1 MHEGDPL
8 ILDGLPRPRRTPKS
22 EIFDP
27 LNINPVMLMKS
38 VAVLAQVLNLPLAL
52 SACRACTRSV
62 MASLSGVHEVSSGE
76 NFERVVPKVFD
87 IPVPQAAPPFGYC
100 PVRWKQFLAVL
111 SEQHAREE
119 EEDARHKLEES
130 DTSDT
135 GDEGV
140 VTDCPHIVSKVN
152 GILEK
157 IGELKA
163 EAAQWFEDLKDPEG
177 EVLGFKCE
185 SGLWLRD
192 VALLE
197 SKLEGMNTVYV
208 LGALGTADMMGT
220 VDEEYCDL
228 MGSFQD
234 LKECYAF
241 TKAMK
246 VSSLRMESEAD
257 GESLG
262 KRARASQ

>member
-1 MHEGDPL
+1 MVR
-8 ILDGLPRPRRTPKS
+8 GL
-22 EIFDP
+22 
-27 LNINPVMLMKS
+27 
-38 VAVLAQVLNLPLAL
+38 
-52 SACRACTRSV
+52 
-62 MASLSGVHEVSSGE
+62 
-76 NFERVVPKVFD
+76 
-87 IPVPQAAPPFGYC
+87 
-100 PVRWKQFLAVL
+100 
-111 SEQHAREE
+111 
-119 EEDARHKLEES
+119 
-130 DTSDT
+130 
-135 GDEGV
+135 
-140 VTDCPHIVSKVN
+140 
-152 GILEK
+152 
-157 IGELKA
+157 
-163 EAAQWFEDLKDPEG
+163 EG

-262 KRARASQ
+262 KRARASGLANDVCERPWRGNTCTWRVWGAAAPRWKIFRGRKFPRITRRVGGARTPPHCPQPEFARNRFGFPLSGFVRPWVRQSGLCV

>member
-1 MHEGDPL
+1 
-8 ILDGLPRPRRTPKS
+8 
-22 EIFDP
+22 
-27 LNINPVMLMKS
+27 
-38 VAVLAQVLNLPLAL
+38 
-52 SACRACTRSV
+52 

-76 NFERVVPKVFD
+76 DIERVVPKVFD
-87 IPVPQAAPPFGYC
+87 IPVPQVAPPFGYC

-152 GILEK
+152 GVLEK